1 MTPEK
6 KQEVK
11 LQHAQAKTQ
20 RITILTA
27 KEKARRKLQHSRGQ
41 ENFREPM
48 TPEVKQEVK
57 KRYALA
63 KTQRMTQETSQQK

>member
-1 MTPEK
+1 MKAIQQYIYIYQAEFREAMTPEE

-27 KEKARRKLQHSRGQ
+27 DESAKEIAAFEGLGELQRTYNTRGQ
-41 ENFREPM
+41 RG
-48 TPEVKQEVK
+48 
-57 KRYALA
+57 
-63 KTQRMTQETSQQK
+63 S